1 MKRWMALSLAVVF
14 AMAGMALARQTPS
27 TQPTPSAAQEE
38 KAPAMTHKAVRHVAV
53 GKVTAISDTS
63 LTIERTV
70 KGKTETM
77 EFALTKP
84 LSGIAQGDEVRVSY
98 KTEDGKNVVVA
109 VKKVGAKKA
118 AAPPK
123 Q

>member
-1 MKRWMALSLAVVF
+1 MKRWIAFSLVAVGVMAM
-14 AMAGMALARQTPS
+14 MAWAQQSQVA
-27 TQPTPSAAQEE
+27 PSAPKTAS
-38 KAPAMTHKAVRHVAV
+38 KAVRYVV

-63 LTIERTV
+63 LTIERSV

-77 EFALTKP
+77 EFTLTKP

-98 KTEDGKNVVVA
+98 KTEDGKNVAIA

-118 AAPPK
+118 STST
-123 Q
+123 QQ

>member
-1 MKRWMALSLAVVF
+1 MKRWIPLGLMAVLVMAVGAF
-14 AMAGMALARQTPS
+14 AQQAP
-27 TQPTPSAAQEE
+27 AAQAE
-38 KAPAMTHKAVRHVAV
+38 KAPATHPMEHKAVRHVAV
-53 GKVTAISDTS
+53 GKVTALSDTS

-84 LSGIAQGDEVRVSY
+84 LSGIATGDEVRVSY

-109 VKKVGAKKA
+109 VKKVGAKKSTSS
-118 AAPPK
+118 K

>member
-1 MKRWMALSLAVVF
+1 
-14 AMAGMALARQTPS
+14 
-27 TQPTPSAAQEE
+27 
-38 KAPAMTHKAVRHVAV
+38 VRHVAV

-63 LTIERTV
+63 LTIERSV

-98 KTEDGKNVVVA
+98 KTEDGKNVAIA

-118 AAPPK
+118 PTST
-123 Q
+123 QQ

>member
-1 MKRWMALSLAVVF
+1 MKRWIAFSLVAVGVMAM
-14 AMAGMALARQTPS
+14 MAWAQ
-27 TQPTPSAAQEE
+27 QESAAPAS
-38 KAPAMTHKAVRHVAV
+38 APKTAPKAVRHVAV

-63 LTIERTV
+63 LTIERSV

-77 EFALTKP
+77 EFTLTKP

-98 KTEDGKNVVVA
+98 KTEDGKNVAIA

-118 AAPPK
+118 PTST
-123 Q
+123 QQ